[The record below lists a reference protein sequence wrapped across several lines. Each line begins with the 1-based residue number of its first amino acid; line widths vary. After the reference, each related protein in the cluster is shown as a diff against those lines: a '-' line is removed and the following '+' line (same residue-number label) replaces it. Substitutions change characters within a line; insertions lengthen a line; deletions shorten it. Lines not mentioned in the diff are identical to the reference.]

1 MRKNF
6 KDEKIAKMYYTLNLI
21 LLQNT
26 LTKCKENSNR
36 EKDMKSVDI
45 QKRYLY
51 SSTTMKPETFK
62 NRAI

>member
-1 MRKNF
+1 MRKKY

-36 EKDMKSVDI
+36 EKDMKSEII
-45 QKRYLY
+45 QKRYQH
-51 SSTTMKPETFK
+51 SSTNLKRLKIE
-62 NRAI
+62 